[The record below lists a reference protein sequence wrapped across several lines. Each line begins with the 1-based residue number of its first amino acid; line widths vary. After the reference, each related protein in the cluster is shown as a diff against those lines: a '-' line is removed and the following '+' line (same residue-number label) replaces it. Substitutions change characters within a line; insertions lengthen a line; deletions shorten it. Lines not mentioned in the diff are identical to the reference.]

1 MKRFAVFGFGLAIGA
16 ILLVVLRPARDSSA
30 IQPATLSVE
39 GRASSTPSIDADG
52 EVVAIAWSGTATS
65 GAADVFASVS
75 TNGGRSFAPAV
86 RVNDGQGTAR
96 VSGEM
101 APRVVVRAREG
112 RPAAV
117 HVLWTAKES
126 DTTIRLARSND
137 GGRTFASSQSLQ
149 VDGAA
154 GDRGWAA
161 LTLDGGGRPAAVWL
175 DHRDMAS
182 GGDAHHHGHEP
193 AAPGSAPV
201 DGVAMAQKSAIYFSA
216 GAGER
221 PLARGVCYCCK
232 TAIGTAEDGRIVVAW
247 RHVYPGNMRD
257 IAVSS
262 SSDGGAS
269 FSPPVRVSQDQWQI
283 DGCPDDGPALALG
296 RDGVL
301 HLAWPTVVAQPAP
314 HKAVFYATSRDGH
327 AFSPRV
333 RVSPEGRNTAHPQ
346 IAMSIEGRVAAFW
359 DEIVEGKRR
368 VFFSRLEGG
377 RFSEPR
383 VISGAGGST
392 ASYPVAVFSGEALVV
407 AWVDGPPESSTI
419 GVRLLP
425 Y

>member
-1 MKRFAVFGFGLAIGA
+1 MRRFAVFGLGLAIGVV
-16 ILLVVLRPARDSSA
+16 LLVVLRPARDGGA
-30 IQPATLSVE
+30 IQPAALSIE

-52 EVVAIAWSGTATS
+52 EVVAIAWSGTGGN

-75 TNGGRSFAPAV
+75 TDGGRSFAPAV
-86 RVNDGQGTAR
+86 RANDGQGTAR
-96 VSGEM
+96 VGGEM
-101 APRVVVRAREG
+101 APRVAVRAREG
-112 RPAAV
+112 QPPEV

-126 DTTIRLARSND
+126 DTTIRLASSND
-137 GGRTFASSQSLQ
+137 GGRSFASSQSLQ
-149 VDGAA
+149 LAGAA

-161 LTLDGGGRPAAVWL
+161 LALDGSGRPAAVWL

-182 GGDAHHHGHEP
+182 GNDTHHHGHDS

-232 TAIGTAEDGRIVVAW
+232 TAIATGEGGRLFVAW

-269 FSPPVRVSQDQWQI
+269 FSPPARVSQDQWQI

-296 RDGVL
+296 SDGVL

-327 AFSPRV
+327 AFSSRV
-333 RVSPEGRNTAHPQ
+333 RVSPEGRNVAHPQ
-346 IAMSIEGRVAAFW
+346 IAIGIEGRVAAFW
-359 DEIVEGKRR
+359 DEIVEGERR
-368 VFFSRLEGG
+368 VFFSRLERE

-383 VISGAGGST
+383 VISNAGGST

-419 GVRLLP
+419 AVRLLP